1 MEKPGPTD
9 ATSAE
14 QQTRT
19 DPVVPYARPA
29 RGAAEPGPRAIVGWA
44 PPTYGAG
51 ASKRTVAILWLV
63 AIPILAVSGF
73 LGWAAAQNAGE
84 GDGYALGSALGR
96 ALAPVVLV
104 GVIAFIVGLVRR
116 RVRPAMTSIGVPVA
130 VILLGIIG
138 ITQLVREPVQIADL
152 MNDGSPHSK
161 VDAANRAQISFP
173 YSLREAPA
181 ETADAMRD
189 ALASGGAPIL
199 SFEARQIVL
208 EGDVVGML
216 VVADQAVPDA
226 AGADFDTFVE
236 GVSQGAD
243 LEAERRALLGTNVA
257 IVETPDG
264 AFVAWM
270 EPPLVLVVT
279 GPDKPMA
286 RQIAESVILLQ
297 R

>member
-9 ATSAE
+9 ATAAE
-14 QQTRT
+14 HETRT
-19 DPVVPYARPA
+19 DPVAPYAQPEA
-29 RGAAEPGPRAIVGWA
+29 NSAPGAIVGWE

-73 LGWAAAQNAGE
+73 LGWVSAQGAGE
-84 GDGYALGSALGR
+84 GDAYALGSAIGR
-96 ALAPVVLV
+96 ALAPVLLV

-116 RVRPAMTSIGVPVA
+116 RVRPVMTSIGVPVA
-130 VILLGIIG
+130 VILLAIVG
-138 ITQLVREPVQIADL
+138 ITQAVREPVQIADF
-152 MNDGSPHSK
+152 MDDGSPPSK
-161 VDAANRAQISFP
+161 VDAATRAQISFP

-216 VVADQAVPDA
+216 VIADQAVPDE

-236 GVSQGAD
+236 GVSQGAE

-270 EPPLVLVVT
+270 EPPLVLLVT